1 MEEKKAS
8 ASRRGVHVDPLAIA
22 VTGVAV
28 ITIGWFFFPP
38 YWLTV
43 GTIMAM
49 YSLPALGL
57 LLLLGYAGQPSFG
70 HAAFFGLGAY
80 ASALATTR
88 LGWPSLAGAGLG
100 IAVSAIAA
108 FIVGMPLLRV
118 RGHYL
123 AIATLAL
130 AIIVQGLLENLTWL
144 TNGVAGIGRIPSLG
158 DTDVAFAI
166 TLGIATA
173 TYVVAAIIDH
183 GRVGT
188 ILRALGDDEIAMASC
203 GISPVIVKTSVFVV
217 SAILASVAGSIY
229 AHYLTYISPESFDV
243 NASVLFVTMMIIG
256 GTGRVWAGL
265 IGAVVIG
272 AIPAM
277 LSDYSSY
284 SALLYGIAIIAVLLF
299 FPNGMLGIGQQI
311 RASLRSF
318 RRRGT
323 AESADSISK

>member
-1 MEEKKAS
+1 MADRKAP
-8 ASRRGVHVDPLAIA
+8 ATRRGVHVDPLAIA
-22 VTGVAV
+22 CAGVTV
-28 ITIGWFFFPP
+28 IAIGWFFFPP

-43 GTIMAM
+43 ATIMAM

-80 ASALATTR
+80 ASALATTK

-100 IAVSAIAA
+100 VAISAISA
-108 FIVGMPLLRV
+108 FIVGLPLLRV

-123 AIATLAL
+123 AIATLAF

-158 DTDVAFAI
+158 DTDVAFVI
-166 TLGIATA
+166 TLGIATV
-173 TYVVAAIIDH
+173 TYVIAAIIDH
-183 GRVGT
+183 GRIGT
-188 ILRALGDDEIAMASC
+188 ILRALGDDEIAMGSC
-203 GISPVIVKTSVFVV
+203 GISPVIVKTGVFVV
-217 SAILASVAGSIY
+217 SAVLASVSGSIY

-256 GTGRVWAGL
+256 GTGRIWAGL
-265 IGAVVIG
+265 IGAIVIG

-284 SALLYGIAIIAVLLF
+284 SALFYGIAIIAVLLF

-311 RASLRSF
+311 RAGIRSV
-318 RRRGT
+318 RRRG
-323 AESADSISK
+323 AAASADAKPE

>member
-1 MEEKKAS
+1 MPSPGTRPTK
-8 ASRRGVHVDPLAIA
+8 RGVHVDPLAIGLA
-22 VTGVAV
+22 GVIVTAA
-28 ITIGWFFFPP
+28 GWFWFPP

-43 GTIMAM
+43 ATIMAM

-80 ASALATTR
+80 ASALATTK

-100 IAVSAIAA
+100 IAVSAGSA
-108 FIVGMPLLRV
+108 FVVGLPLLRV

-123 AIATLAL
+123 AIATLAF

-158 DTDVAFAI
+158 DTDVAFVLTMA
-166 TLGIATA
+166 IATV
-173 TYVVAAIIDH
+173 TYVVAAIVDH

-188 ILRALGDDEIAMASC
+188 ILRALGDDETAMASC
-203 GISPVIVKTSVFVV
+203 GISPVLVKTGVFVV

-272 AIPAM
+272 AIPAPT
-277 LSDYSSY
+277 L
-284 SALLYGIAIIAVLLF
+284 
-299 FPNGMLGIGQQI
+299 
-311 RASLRSF
+311 ASVPA
-318 RRRGT
+318 T
-323 AESADSISK
+323 I